1 MSLSNLTSEY
11 EAATN
16 EFLAAVASIT
26 PEQLDSRVKDGW
38 SPRQVIHHIA
48 DSEAQSYARLR
59 RLVAE
64 PEGVIIQGYD
74 EALWAQAPVLGYEE
88 LPVEHSLDVFKAV
101 RRASLDILQRLD
113 ESDLARTGIH
123 SESGPYSV
131 QTWIDTYTRHPKE
144 HAAQLLEGANA

>member
-1 MSLSNLTSEY
+1 MSLPNVTSEY

-26 PEQLDSRVKDGW
+26 PEQLDSRVEGGW

>member
-1 MSLSNLTSEY
+1 MSLSNIAPDY

-26 PEQLDSRVKDGW
+26 PEQLDSHVEGGW

-59 RLVAE
+59 RLLAE

-74 EALWAQAPVLGYEE
+74 EALWAQAPILGYEE
-88 LPVEHSLDVFKAV
+88 LPVEHSLDVFRAV

-113 ESDLARTGIH
+113 ASDLARTGVH
-123 SESGPYSV
+123 TESGPYSV
-131 QTWIDTYTRHPKE
+131 QTWIDTYTRHAKE

>member
-1 MSLSNLTSEY
+1 MSLHDVARNY

-16 EFLAAVASIT
+16 EFLAAVASIS
-26 PEQLDSRVKDGW
+26 PEQLDSHVEGGW
-38 SPRQVIHHIA
+38 SPRQVIHHVA

-59 RLVAE
+59 RLLAE

-74 EALWAQAPVLGYEE
+74 EALWAQSPILGYQE
-88 LPVEHSLDVFKAV
+88 LPVEHSLEVFTAV
-101 RRASLDILQRLD
+101 RKASLDLLRRL
-113 ESDLARTGIH
+113 EENDLARTGMH

-131 QTWIDTYTRHPKE
+131 HTWIDTYTRHPKE